1 MATHL
6 DGANEISTPIRMLPK
21 DASARASGFQ
31 FPLLQIEYDD
41 LLLSCWNEACAF
53 ARGFRATCIEIDHL
67 LLGATYVKAAAE
79 VLKTAT
85 DDVESL
91 RHELAARCA
100 RSSSYEGLEADEPY
114 APSEGLRRLLF
125 EAAALAAAE
134 AQGKIGLHHL
144 LTAVRNSKPPNAII
158 SALSRLRAEIES
170 RDKELIALSQLPD
183 LIRAAITDR
192 LLPALEN
199 RVEARLDQIE
209 TELHR
214 KSAAALPE
222 RAPSIFSRVRP
233 RG

>member
-6 DGANEISTPIRMLPK
+6 DGANEISAPIRVLTK
-21 DASARASGFQ
+21 DAVGKASGLQ
-31 FPLLQIEYDD
+31 SPQLQIEYDD
-41 LLLSCWNEACAF
+41 LLLSCWSEACAF
-53 ARGFRATCIEIDHL
+53 ARGFRADCIEIDHL
-67 LLGATYVKAAAE
+67 FLGATYVKAAAE
-79 VLKTAT
+79 VLKTAS
-85 DDVESL
+85 DDVEAL

-100 RSSSYEGLEADEPY
+100 RASSCEGLEPGEAY
-114 APSEGLRRLLF
+114 APSQGLRRLMF

-134 AQGKIGLHHL
+134 ADRKIGLHHL
-144 LTAVRNSKPPNAII
+144 LTAVRNSKPPNAIT
-158 SALSRLRAEIES
+158 SVLPRFRAEIE
-170 RDKELIALSQLPD
+170 RCDKELIALTQLPD

-199 RVEARLDQIE
+199 RVEARLDIIE

-222 RAPSIFSRVRP
+222 HTPSIFSRVRA